1 MRFKKVLG
9 FTLAGA
15 MMASSLVIASAE
27 YNPNKVVQGPVTTMS
42 IDVNEKPQDSYNGF
56 HFVLVVDG
64 KGLNPQENKVY
75 IKNDA
80 IMIPLRIISE
90 ALGYKIQWND
100 EARTVELS
108 NGPHWIIVKP
118 GEDYYSFGK
127 MAPVTLGTPAEIS
140 EDRTYVP
147 LNFLTD
153 ILKVEAA
160 MDETGVI
167 SITSEKP
174 AAKQDALLETQGEI
188 VEINKTEK
196 GTMLGIKGQKID
208 EGYDSIILHITDET
222 PLVNPITDESITV
235 EDLKQG
241 DFVRAF
247 YGPAVTRS
255 IPPQGKAEKI
265 EVLKGVT
272 VRTGTI
278 TDIIS
283 SEKTNQILIGDRVN
297 GIILTITDETKI
309 VTKDNKELEFTALKK
324 GMEIEAYHSLIQT
337 MSLPP
342 ISSAEKIIVKV
353 VNTPDS
359 TEK

>member
-1 MRFKKVLG
+1 MRFRKVLG
-9 FTLAGA
+9 FTLVGA
-15 MMASSLVIASAE
+15 MFASSLVASAE

-42 IDVNEKPQDSYNGF
+42 VDVNEKPQDSYDGF

-75 IKNDA
+75 TKDDA
-80 IMIPLRIISE
+80 IMVPLRIISE

-108 NGPHWIIVKP
+108 KGPHWIMVKP

-127 MAPVTLGTPAEIS
+127 MAPVKLGTAAEIS

-153 ILKVEAA
+153 ILKVEAV

-167 SITSEKP
+167 NITSEKT
-174 AAKQDALLETQGEI
+174 ASKQDSLLEIQGEI

-196 GTMLGIKGQKID
+196 STMLWIKGQKID
-208 EGYDSIILHITDET
+208 EGYDSIVLHITEET
-222 PLVNPITDESITV
+222 PLINPITDENISI
-235 EDLKQG
+235 EDLKKG
-241 DFVRAF
+241 DTVRGF
-247 YGPAVTRS
+247 YGPKLTRS
-255 IPPQGKAEKI
+255 IPPQGQAEKI

-283 SEKTNQILIGDRVN
+283 NDKTNQILIGDRIN
-297 GIILTITDETKI
+297 GIVLTISDETKI
-309 VTKDNKELEFTALKK
+309 VTEDNKELEFEALEK
-324 GMEIEAYHSLIQT
+324 GMEIEAYHSLIMT

-342 ISSAEKIIVKV
+342 ISSAQKIMVKEAK
-353 VNTPDS
+353 TQES